1 MRDTGDRSS
10 PVGYKLAS
18 LSFSNGEPTAPADSR
33 DALVDVMTTP
43 DLSVCPDKCFRP
55 VGLAWDA
62 KDRLFMSSDTTGE
75 VFVLVRKGG
84 SGTFVTSAASRM
96 GSRVVLDA
104 LAVAAVVAISSVV
117 W

>member
-1 MRDTGDRSS
+1 
-10 PVGYKLAS
+10 VGYKLAS
-18 LSFSNGEPTAPADSR
+18 LSFSNGQPTASSDSR
-33 DALVDVMTTP
+33 DALVDVMSTP

-75 VFVLVRKGG
+75 VFVLARKSGG
-84 SGTFVTSAASRM
+84 GTFVTSSASRAES
-96 GSRVVLDA
+96 GVV
-104 LAVAAVVAISSVV
+104 AVAAVVAAVIGSIV